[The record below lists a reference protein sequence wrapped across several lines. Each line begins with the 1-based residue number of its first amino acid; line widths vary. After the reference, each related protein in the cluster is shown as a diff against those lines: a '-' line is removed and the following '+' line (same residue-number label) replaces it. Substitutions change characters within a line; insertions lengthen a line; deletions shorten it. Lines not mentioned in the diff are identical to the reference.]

1 MKAAALV
8 LLAGLLAPLAG
19 GAAPL
24 PDSTRAMLKTL
35 KLDETIL
42 AGLDQELAVP
52 RDWVEAARHEGTV
65 RLTGSWQPR
74 RFNEMVKPFND
85 RYPFIKIAYTAGSYN
100 VRAVRPLIA
109 FQEGRYIADMVTGVG
124 SAVSRY
130 EAADALDDISD
141 MPAAA
146 AVPQDMKG
154 KDGRWI
160 GIRLRYWCV
169 AYNTEHVKTADLPKQ
184 WDDLVANPRWGHG
197 AIGLTNI
204 PDTWLLPLWGK
215 LGRDWGEHFTDRLF
229 GLDPQIRKEGANAL
243 IGLVSAGEL
252 DLSIPAGDHEMEEYR
267 RKGAPVA
274 WHCPQ
279 PIPTATSE
287 MGILKGGPNNHAARI
302 FANWILSK
310 EGQIA
315 QFVTDH
321 SPPVHRDLQLP
332 VFLLFPDQVI
342 GKPTAFRSPD
352 LNAHYEAFTQFWD
365 ARWEH
370 RATP

>member
-1 MKAAALV
+1 MKAAALA
-8 LLAGLLAPLAG
+8 LLASLLAPLAG

-52 RDWVEAARHEGTV
+52 PDWVEAARHEGTV

-146 AVPQDMKG
+146 AVPQDMKA

-160 GIRLRYWCV
+160 GIRMRYWCV
-169 AYNTEHVKTADLPKQ
+169 AYNTEHVKPADLPKQ

-215 LGRDWGEHFTDRLF
+215 LGRDWGERFTDRLF

-287 MGILKGGPNNHAARI
+287 MGILKGGPNSHAARI

-332 VFLLFPDQVI
+332 VFLLFPDQVL

-352 LNAHYEAFTQFWD
+352 LNAHYEPFTQFWD
-365 ARWEH
+365 ARWER